1 MDHSIG
7 AVARLAG
14 VSVKAVRH
22 YSDLGLLTA
31 RRTAAGHRR
40 YDDTAVVRLRLI
52 RTLRALDLDLPTI
65 HAVLREERSLA
76 EVAATHADALAIQIR
91 TLRHRHALLT
101 VLTNHPDLEDVH
113 LMTEHAE
120 HAEQDRRALIDD
132 FLSTTLG
139 DADPAVRQNLTPVL
153 PEDADAAQL
162 TAWAELT
169 ALTASEDFRASVRRL
184 AVGYRA
190 LAGDDPLRAD
200 PAYRSRLIELRRT
213 EAGPQWYRYLELV
226 AVVNGW
232 AVVHPESA

>member
-22 YSDLGLLTA
+22 YSDLGLLTV

-40 YDDTAVVRLRLI
+40 YDDNAVVRLRLI

-65 HAVLREERSLA
+65 HAVLRDERSLA

-91 TLRHRHALLT
+91 TLRRQHALLT
-101 VLTNHPDLEDVH
+101 VLANHPSLEDVY
-113 LMTEHAE
+113 LMTEQS
-120 HAEQDRRALIDD
+120 EQDRRALIAD

-153 PEDADAAQL
+153 PDDADPQQVE
-162 TAWAELT
+162 AWLELT
-169 ALTASEDFRASVRRL
+169 ALVSAPDFRDSVRRL

-190 LAGDDPLRAD
+190 LAGDDPPWAD

-213 EAGPQWYRYLELV
+213 EAGPHWHRYLELV

-232 AVVHPESA
+232 APPSRIAG

>member
-22 YSDLGLLTA
+22 YSDLGLLTV

-40 YDDTAVVRLRLI
+40 YDDNAVVRLRLI

-65 HAVLREERSLA
+65 HAVLRDERSLA

-91 TLRHRHALLT
+91 TLRRQHALLT
-101 VLTNHPDLEDVH
+101 VLTRHPELEDIHV
-113 LMTEHAE
+113 MTEQS
-120 HAEQDRRALIDD
+120 EQDSRALIAD
-132 FLSTTLG
+132 FLSTTLAG
-139 DADPAVRQNLTPVL
+139 TAPAVRQNLTPVL
-153 PEDADAAQL
+153 PDDPEPQQVE
-162 TAWAELT
+162 AWLELT
-169 ALTASEDFRASVRRL
+169 ALVSAADFRDSVRRL
-184 AVGYRA
+184 MAGYLA

-200 PAYRSRLIELRRT
+200 PAYRSQLIELRRT
-213 EAGPQWYRYLELV
+213 EAGPHWHRYLELV

-232 AVVHPESA
+232 APPSRIAG

>member
-22 YSDLGLLTA
+22 YSDLGLLTV

-40 YDDTAVVRLRLI
+40 YDDNAVVRLRLI

-65 HAVLREERSLA
+65 HAVLRDERSLA
-76 EVAATHADALAIQIR
+76 EVAATHADAMAIQIR
-91 TLRHRHALLT
+91 TLRRQHALLT
-101 VLTNHPDLEDVH
+101 VLANHPSLEDVH
-113 LMTEHAE
+113 LMTEQS
-120 HAEQDRRALIDD
+120 EQDRRALIAD

-153 PEDADAAQL
+153 PDDADPQQVE
-162 TAWAELT
+162 AWLELT
-169 ALTASEDFRASVRRL
+169 ALVSVPDFRDSVRRL

-200 PAYRSRLIELRRT
+200 PVYRSRLIELRRT
-213 EAGPQWYRYLELV
+213 EAGPHWHRYLELL

-232 AVVHPESA
+232 EPPSRIAG